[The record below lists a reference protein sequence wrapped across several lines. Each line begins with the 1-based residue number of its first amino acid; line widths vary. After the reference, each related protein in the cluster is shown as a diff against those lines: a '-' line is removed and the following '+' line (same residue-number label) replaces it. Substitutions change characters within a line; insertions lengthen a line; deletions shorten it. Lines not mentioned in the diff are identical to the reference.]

1 MPVTFFPEPLFG
13 WAYLAALLAILA
25 AASCLDL
32 RFMAVPKWLTVP
44 ALGLGLL
51 FNVAR
56 GAWLGAVDQPA
67 WALGAGGPVLGALDG
82 LLFALAGFLVGFG
95 LFFLMW
101 ILGVCGGGDVKL
113 FAALGAW
120 LGAALAVAVLAVTVV
135 IVCVFVFFRVMAA
148 VFGGN
153 WKLLRQGVGQPGRR
167 PRPGQAGRQPRRR
180 ALGFALPLAVA
191 TALVLPYV
199 FRVELHFVNP
209 PEPVRTA
216 HAR

>member
-1 MPVTFFPEPLFG
+1 MHVTFFPEPVFG
-13 WAYLAALLAILA
+13 WAYLAVLLAILV

-32 RFMAVPKWLTVP
+32 RFLAVPKWLTVP
-44 ALGLGLL
+44 ALGLGVLCNL
-51 FNVAR
+51 AR

-67 WALGAGGPVLGALDG
+67 WALGAGGPVVGALDG

-120 LGAALAVAVLAVTVV
+120 LGPALAVAVLAVTVV
-135 IVCVFVFFRVMAA
+135 IVCVFVFFRVAAA

-153 WKLLRQGVGQPGRR
+153 WKLLRQPGRR
-167 PRPGQAGRQPRRR
+167 PRPGQAGHQPRRR